1 MGSGNHSRGLRCML
15 RPAAYARKS
24 NRALPLLTPL
34 SAQVVGQ
41 GFMTFS
47 RPARTTRR
55 SNVEQVWPPCRPL
68 HFANPSPIISKQAPH
83 AARTALTP
91 SSPTDSCSS
100 CAPHADSRLIPWRRV
115 DEHQGPRTSS
125 IFLGPGTQ
133 PWVVI
138 GVLLPPFSA
147 GAEPVYGSRDRFF
160 AVERAAQNLWGWVR
174 FSDGRIT
181 HYPVDMLVF
190 LSSLYGVGMWDHRF
204 GACKKLSRSPRTRYV
219 PTMKTHQH

>member
-1 MGSGNHSRGLRCML
+1 MASGGASVAVLTLTACANGLRRRVGTWPVGSGNHSRGLRCML

-68 HFANPSPIISKQAPH
+68 HFANPSPVMPKHAPH

-91 SSPTDSCSS
+91 SSPTDSRSS
-100 CAPHADSRLIPWRRV
+100 CAPHTDLRLIPWRRV
-115 DEHQGPRTSS
+115 DEQHGLGTSS
-125 IFLGPGTQ
+125 ISMGSGPK
-133 PWVVI
+133 PWSVVV
-138 GVLLPPFSA
+138 GVL
-147 GAEPVYGSRDRFF
+147 GSF
-160 AVERAAQNLWGWVR
+160 
-174 FSDGRIT
+174 
-181 HYPVDMLVF
+181 
-190 LSSLYGVGMWDHRF
+190 
-204 GACKKLSRSPRTRYV
+204 
-219 PTMKTHQH
+219 